1 MNDKIKHV
9 IIERGIDAFAGRI
22 NKGTNEK
29 YKSMKALK
37 RAANKKKKHEEKM
50 ARLGRDSNGNK
61 IYWINQGEQKQ

>member
-9 IIERGIDAFAGRI
+9 IIERGIDQFAGRI

-37 RAANKKKKHEEKM
+37 RAEKRRKKKEAKQ
-50 ARLGRDSNGNK
+50 NGTRAVFS
-61 IYWINQGEQKQ
+61 

>member
-9 IIERGIDAFAGRI
+9 IIERGIDEFAGRI

-37 RAANKKKKHEEKM
+37 RAEKRRKKKEAKQN
-50 ARLGRDSNGNK
+50 DS
-61 IYWINQGEQKQ
+61 